1 MRTLAIDIETYSS
14 VSLQKCG
21 VYAYAQSPDFEIL
34 LFGYAWDDGPV
45 EVIDL
50 ARGESLPEE
59 LQNALYDPEILKTAF
74 NASFERT
81 CLSAFMGRVTPPEQW
96 SCTAVMARELGLP
109 GSLEAVGEV
118 IGLPEDEQPGIAVD
132 LQAAQKLRQNA
143 RTDLCAAARARGELR
158 ELNTLFCHGQNPHIR
173 NIFFRI
179 TIAAVH
185 RLAAPRSGKEFL

>member
-59 LQNALYDPEILKTAF
+59 LQNALYDPEILKTSRSLRPAGRL
-74 NASFERT
+74 SVTSRYLVSLRRRT
-81 CLSAFMGRVTPPEQW
+81 ATGPATFLSMTL
-96 SCTAVMARELGLP
+96 TAGTSM
-109 GSLEAVGEV
+109 
-118 IGLPEDEQPGIAVD
+118 
-132 LQAAQKLRQNA
+132 
-143 RTDLCAAARARGELR
+143 
-158 ELNTLFCHGQNPHIR
+158 
-173 NIFFRI
+173 
-179 TIAAVH
+179 
-185 RLAAPRSGKEFL
+185 